1 MNNLFKDIDVQLDL
15 IKSLEH
21 YEVELGILK
30 ENQFVAVAISHGNG
44 NTETFNVPI
53 EDIVYMSE
61 YGTLS
66 FPGTHILQYLLWW
79 TDTQLTERLNKII
92 DYILERDWTENDIE
106 IEMYNLESFINNF
119 IKGYIAGQIKE
130 MTFLADKT
138 NQQGLT
144 NFPVDISLLKNY
156 VQCKIFKKV

>member
-30 ENQFVAVAISHGNG
+30 ENQFVTVAISHGNG

-119 IKGYIAGQIKE
+119 IKGYIADQIKE

-144 NFPVDISLLKNY
+144 DFSVDISLLKNY

>member
-30 ENQFVAVAISHGNG
+30 ENQFVTVAIYHGNG

-92 DYILERDWTENDIE
+92 DYILERDWTEDDIE

-144 NFPVDISLLKNY
+144 DFPVDISLLKNY

>member
-30 ENQFVAVAISHGNG
+30 ENQFVTVAISHGSG

-79 TDTQLTERLNKII
+79 IDTQLTERLNKII
-92 DYILERDWTENDIE
+92 DYILERDWTENDID

-144 NFPVDISLLKNY
+144 DFPVDISLLKNY
-156 VQCKIFKKV
+156 IQCKIFKKV

>member
-30 ENQFVAVAISHGNG
+30 ENQFVTVAISHGNG

-61 YGTLS
+61 YGTIS

-92 DYILERDWTENDIE
+92 DCILEQDWTENDIE

-144 NFPVDISLLKNY
+144 DFPVDISLLKNY
-156 VQCKIFKKV
+156 IQCKIFKKV

>member
-15 IKSLEH
+15 IKSLEY

-30 ENQFVAVAISHGNG
+30 ENQFVTVAISHGNG

-53 EDIVYMSE
+53 EDIVYMNE

-66 FPGTHILQYLLWW
+66 FPGIHILQYLLWW

-144 NFPVDISLLKNY
+144 DFPIDISLLKNY
-156 VQCKIFKKV
+156 IQCKIFKKV

>member
-1 MNNLFKDIDVQLDL
+1 MNNLFKDIDAQLDL
-15 IKSLEH
+15 IKSLEQ

-30 ENQFVAVAISHGNG
+30 ENQFVTVAISHGNG

-144 NFPVDISLLKNY
+144 DFPVDISLLKNY
-156 VQCKIFKKV
+156 IQCKIFKKV

>member
-30 ENQFVAVAISHGNG
+30 ENQFVTVAISHGNG

-92 DYILERDWTENDIE
+92 DYILERDWTEDDIK
-106 IEMYNLESFINNF
+106 IEMYNLESFVNNF
-119 IKGYIAGQIKE
+119 IKGYIASQIKE

-144 NFPVDISLLKNY
+144 DFPVDISLLKNY